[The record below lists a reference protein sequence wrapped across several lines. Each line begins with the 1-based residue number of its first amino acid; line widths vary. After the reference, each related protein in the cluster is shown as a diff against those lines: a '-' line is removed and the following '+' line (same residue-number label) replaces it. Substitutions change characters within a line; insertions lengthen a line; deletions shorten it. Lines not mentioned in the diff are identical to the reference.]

1 MAKTAL
7 VANEQSGVSKQG
19 EPKQNQ
25 LVGKTTQSWENARN
39 FLSDVRAEMRKV
51 VTPSRKEVQATTT
64 VVLVTVFLFGFYF
77 WVVDSAFS
85 YGLGKLMSALV
96 GPQ

>member
-7 VANEQSGVSKQG
+7 VAGDQPN

-25 LVGKTTQSWENARN
+25 LVEWVSTRYLNARG
-39 FLSDVRAEMRKV
+39 FFVDVRAEMRKV

-64 VVLVTVFLFGFYF
+64 VVLVTVFVFAAYF
-77 WVVDSAFS
+77 FVVDYIFS
-85 YGLGKLMSALV
+85 HGLAWVMTKLA